1 MNSGPFD
8 IKSDREP
15 DRESNRE
22 LGENGFILQLQNSN
36 AYSHKTRNI
45 HLTQTH
51 SAWLLLTGSFA
62 YKIKKPVDFGFL
74 DFSSL
79 DKRLRFCQLEVELNS
94 RFSPELYIGVVPI
107 TRHKKQI
114 IMDGRQGEIID
125 YAVKMKQFPSDS
137 LLSDLQSRSQ
147 LNHHHIEQL
156 EELISEFHQS
166 AEIAADC
173 SSYGAKKSIL
183 HWVEENF
190 EHINAGE
197 DRNLQQAKL
206 TQINEWVERQA
217 QVLSP
222 AFKLRKASGFV
233 RNCHG
238 DLHLKNITLVGEI
251 IKLFDCIEFN
261 DELRWI
267 DVMSE
272 VAFLLMDLEE
282 KGAAQLANQFL
293 NGYLENTGDYAG
305 LRVLT
310 FYKVY
315 RALVRAKVAVLTSQQ
330 LEKNSQDYKTKIQEY
345 QQYLDYICYAIVE
358 PEPQLMITFGFSGS
372 GKTFLV
378 KQLCN
383 ERGYIY
389 IRSDVERKRLS
400 GLRALDKSLSDLDS
414 GLYTAK
420 QTEQTYHRL
429 IELAAEAIDSG
440 FSVVLDATFLQKQY
454 REMAYKLARDKK
466 VKAIILHCFA
476 PESVLRQRIISRQKG
491 ESDASEADLKVLAYQ
506 QQKSE
511 MLTAQEHS
519 KTILVDT
526 TRADCLETLLKQIR
540 STKQL

>member
-1 MNSGPFD
+1 
-8 IKSDREP
+8 
-15 DRESNRE
+15 
-22 LGENGFILQLQNSN
+22 
-36 AYSHKTRNI
+36 
-45 HLTQTH
+45 
-51 SAWLLLTGSFA
+51 
-62 YKIKKPVDFGFL
+62 
-74 DFSSL
+74 
-79 DKRLRFCQLEVELNS
+79 
-94 RFSPELYIGVVPI
+94 
-107 TRHKKQI
+107 
-114 IMDGRQGEIID
+114 
-125 YAVKMKQFPSDS
+125 
-137 LLSDLQSRSQ
+137 
-147 LNHHHIEQL
+147 
-156 EELISEFHQS
+156 
-166 AEIAADC
+166 
-173 SSYGAKKSIL
+173 
-183 HWVEENF
+183 
-190 EHINAGE
+190 
-197 DRNLQQAKL
+197 
-206 TQINEWVERQA
+206 
-217 QVLSP
+217 
-222 AFKLRKASGFV
+222 
-233 RNCHG
+233 
-238 DLHLKNITLVGEI
+238 
-251 IKLFDCIEFN
+251 
-261 DELRWI
+261 
-267 DVMSE
+267 
-272 VAFLLMDLEE
+272 
-282 KGAAQLANQFL
+282 
-293 NGYLENTGDYAG
+293 
-305 LRVLT
+305 T